1 MNENIDIQKR
11 KLKFIEQI
19 RIALSKPLW
28 YKSLLQQSIGKHICY
43 FLILLILITVI
54 RFVIPCTAYL
64 QSVGGLKNLI
74 YNGIPGFSFENGV
87 LQVDTPVDIEQNGV
101 RIIIDTSVDAYTVE
115 DAQSKAA
122 EMGDSMN
129 IVYMIS
135 RTNAVNNISSVTY
148 DLSLMNGITINN
160 DVVYQAAPIYLIF
173 YGIFSFIG
181 NIIAY
186 LISALF
192 FALFGYLMNRALK
205 LNLKFGQIY
214 VIALY
219 AKSVEILLE
228 AVLEVV
234 GISLLYYVGSIIGIF
249 ITCNYMTRG
258 MSSMLIPRSGDSDQG
273 QDRRFF

>member
-1 MNENIDIQKR
+1 MDENRGFQGS

-28 YKSLLQQSIGKHICY
+28 YKSLFQQSVGKHVCY
-43 FLILLILITVI
+43 FLILLVLITVI

-74 YNGIPGFSFENGV
+74 YNGIPDFSLENGA
-87 LQVDTPVDIEQNGV
+87 LWVDAPVDIERNGV
-101 RIIIDTSVDAYTVE
+101 RLIIDTSVDAYTTQ
-115 DAQSKAA
+115 DAQRKAD
-122 EMGDSMN
+122 EMEDGMN
-129 IVYMIS
+129 VVYMVS
-135 RTNAVNNISSVTY
+135 RTNAVNNLSTMSY
-148 DLSLMNGITINN
+148 ELSLLNGITINK
-160 DVVYQAAPIYLIF
+160 DTIYQAAPLYLVF
-173 YGIFSFIG
+173 YGVFSFIA
-181 NIIAY
+181 NAVAY

-234 GISLLYYVGSIIGIF
+234 AISLLYYVGSIIGIF

-258 MSSMLIPRSGDSDQG
+258 MSSMLMPRAGEPDANK
-273 QDRRFF
+273 